1 MDKDVHMPAALLA
14 RQQLDSGV
22 SAERLR
28 HEQEQAHFNEL
39 YLLAPVGYFVV
50 AFDGRI
56 LQANV
61 AGAQL
66 LGVPRDA
73 VGGHRF
79 RDFVRRAWRDEF
91 DVFFESSINSRAPRC
106 HPVEMTCAD
115 NGAPGPVVLL
125 ASADGSGQACRIVV
139 EPVDGK
145 LAALERSEERFRR
158 IVHCADEGI
167 WEIDALGFITFVN
180 PKMAALLGC
189 ELEDLLEQPLVRFMD
204 EEGVARFEAHDV
216 RRQHGRGERAELKFI
231 RCDGAELWTSAAT
244 TPIFDVAGNYLG
256 ALALVTDITR
266 QRASAER
273 IWHQANFDELTGL
286 PNRHM
291 FRDRLAQEMRKA
303 DRGATF
309 VALLFIDLDHFKEVN
324 DRLGHAMGDAL
335 LAEAAR
341 RVKGCVRATD
351 TLARLGGDEF
361 TVILSGLERVDSVER
376 IAQAIIDTLSRPFE
390 LAGIGRTERA
400 EVSASAGIALYPADA
415 RELSELL
422 RHADQAMY
430 ASKNAGRNRYSYFT
444 QDLQEAALARQ
455 AIAGELRAAIEEQ
468 QFEILY
474 QPIISLRTGAVHK
487 AEALLRWRHP
497 TRGLLAPAQFIPF
510 AETGGMIVE
519 IGDWVFRE
527 AARQVQ
533 RWQRSIGPGFQVSV
547 NKSPVQFR
555 RDAGQYQGWLDYLRE
570 LDLPPQSIVVEISE
584 SALAG
589 GADALLGRLAQY
601 RMLGLQVALD
611 HFGAGYA
618 SMAYLK
624 RYDIDFVKIDPSLA
638 QMLEGEGGELAL
650 YEAIV
655 AMAHKLGLKV
665 VAEGVETAA
674 QRRLLL
680 DAGCDYAQGYMFGH
694 PMTAHDLETLAT
706 QILA

>member
-1 MDKDVHMPAALLA
+1 MD
-14 RQQLDSGV
+14 RFFQQLDSGV

-61 AGAQL
+61 AGAQMM
-66 LGVPRDA
+66 GVARGA

-79 RDFVRRAWRDEF
+79 RDFVRRAWREQF
-91 DVFFESSINSRAPRC
+91 DAFFEAAVNSRVQRRQQL
-106 HPVEMTCAD
+106 EMTCAEH
-115 NGAPGPVVLL
+115 GAPGPVVLL

-145 LAALERSEERFRR
+145 LAAVERSEERFRR

-189 ELEDLLEQPLVRFMD
+189 DIEDLLEQPLARFMD
-204 EEGVARFEAHDV
+204 EEGRARFEAHDV
-216 RRQHGRGERAELKFI
+216 RRQHARGERGELKFV

-256 ALALVTDITR
+256 TLALVTDITR
-266 QRASAER
+266 SRASAER

-303 DRGATF
+303 ERGATF
-309 VALLFIDLDHFKEVN
+309 IALLFIDLDHFKEVN
-324 DRLGHAMGDAL
+324 DRLGHAVGDAL

-341 RVKGCVRATD
+341 RVKTCVRGSD

-361 TVILSGLERVDSVER
+361 TVVLAGLERVGAVDR
-376 IAQAIIDTLSRPFE
+376 IAQAIVDALAKPFE
-390 LAGIGRTERA
+390 LAGLVGNERA
-400 EVSASAGIALYPADA
+400 DISASVGIALFPADA
-415 RELSELL
+415 RELPALL
-422 RHADQAMY
+422 SHADQAMY
-430 ASKNAGRNRYSYFT
+430 ASKHAGRNRYSYFT

-455 AIAGELRAAIEEQ
+455 VLANELREAIAGQ

-474 QPIISLRTGAVHK
+474 QPIVSLRTGAVHK

-510 AETGGMIVE
+510 AESSGLIVE

-527 AARQVQ
+527 AARRVAH
-533 RWQRSIGPGFQVSV
+533 WQRTIAPDFQVSV

-555 RDAGQYQGWLDYLRE
+555 RDAGQYEGWLDYLRE
-570 LDLPPQSIVVEISE
+570 MALPPQSIVVEISE
-584 SALAG
+584 GALAG

-611 HFGAGYA
+611 HFGTGYA
-618 SMAYLK
+618 SLAYLK
-624 RYDIDFVKIDPSLA
+624 RYDVDLVKIDPALA
-638 QMLEGEGGELAL
+638 QTLEGEGGELAL
-650 YEAIV
+650 VGAIV

-665 VAEGVETAA
+665 VAEGVETPA
-674 QRRLLL
+674 QRALLA
-680 DAGCDYAQGYMFGH
+680 DAGCDYAQGYIFGH
-694 PMTAHDLETLAT
+694 PMTAAELETLA
-706 QILA
+706 LRAAG

>member
-1 MDKDVHMPAALLA
+1 MDG
-14 RQQLDSGV
+14 QQLDSGV

-39 YLLAPVGYFVV
+39 YLLAPSGYFVV
-50 AFDGRI
+50 GFDGRI

-61 AGAQL
+61 AGARL
-66 LGVPRDA
+66 IGVARGEA
-73 VGGHRF
+73 VRHRF
-79 RDFVRRAWRDEF
+79 RDFVRRAWREEF
-91 DVFFESSINSRAPRC
+91 DAFFESAVNSRAPRRQRI
-106 HPVEMTCAD
+106 EMTCAD
-115 NGAPGPVVLL
+115 LGAPGPVVLL

-189 ELEDLLEQPLVRFMD
+189 EIEDLLEQPLVRYMD
-204 EEGVARFEAHDV
+204 EEGKSRFESHDV
-216 RRQHGRGERAELKFI
+216 RRQHARGERVELKFI

-266 QRASAER
+266 SRASAER

-303 DRGATF
+303 DRAATF
-309 VALLFIDLDHFKEVN
+309 VALLYIDLDHFKEVN
-324 DRLGHAMGDAL
+324 DRLGHAVGDAL

-341 RVKGCVRATD
+341 RVKGCVRVTD
-351 TLARLGGDEF
+351 TLARIGGDEF
-361 TVILSGLERVDSVER
+361 TVILSGLERVGSVDR
-376 IAQAIIDTLSRPFE
+376 IAQAIVDALGRPFDLAGE
-390 LAGIGRTERA
+390 LAA
-400 EVSASAGIALYPADA
+400 VSASVGIALYPADA
-415 RELSELL
+415 RELTDLL
-422 RHADQAMY
+422 SHADQAMY

-444 QDLQEAALARQ
+444 PDLQEAALARQ
-455 AIAGELRAAIEEQ
+455 VIAGDLRQAIAQR

-474 QPIISLRTGAVHK
+474 QPIVSLRTGAVRK

-510 AETGGMIVE
+510 AESNGLIVE

-533 RWQRSIGPGFQVSV
+533 FWQRSIAPDFQVSV

-570 LDLPPQSIVVEISE
+570 LQLAPQSIVVEISE
-584 SALAG
+584 GALAG

-611 HFGAGYA
+611 HFGAGHA
-618 SMAYLK
+618 SLASLK
-624 RYDIDFVKIDPSLA
+624 RYDIDFVKIDSSMA
-638 QMLEGEGGELAL
+638 QTLDGEDGELAL
-650 YEAIV
+650 CEAIV

-665 VAEGVETAA
+665 VAERVETPA
-674 QRRLLL
+674 QRMVLR
-680 DAGCDYAQGYMFGH
+680 DAGCDYAQGYIFGH
-694 PMTAHDLETLAT
+694 PMTAQELEALALRT
-706 QILA
+706 SA

>member
-1 MDKDVHMPAALLA
+1 MDKDVHVPAALLA
-14 RQQLDSGV
+14 SQQLDSGV

-50 AFDGRI
+50 GLDGRI

-66 LGVPRDA
+66 IGVARSA

-79 RDFVRRAWRDEF
+79 RDFVRRSWREEF
-91 DVFFESSINSRAPRC
+91 DVFFESAVNSRSPRRQRI
-106 HPVEMTCAD
+106 EMTRAD
-115 NGAPGPVVLL
+115 HGAPGPVLLL

-139 EPVDGK
+139 EPVDGM

-180 PKMAALLGC
+180 PKMASLLGC
-189 ELEDLLEQPLVRFMD
+189 EIEDLLEQPLVRFMD
-204 EEGVARFEAHDV
+204 EEGKTRFEAHDV
-216 RRQHGRGERAELKFI
+216 RRQHARGERAELKFI

-244 TPIFDVAGNYLG
+244 TPIFDVGGSYLG
-256 ALALVTDITR
+256 TLALVTDITR

-324 DRLGHAMGDAL
+324 DRLGHAVGDAL

-341 RVKGCVRATD
+341 RVKACVRGTD

-361 TVILSGLERVDSVER
+361 TVILAGMELVGAVDR
-376 IAQAIIDTLSRPFE
+376 IAQAIVDTLSRPFE
-390 LAGIGRTERA
+390 LAGELASI
-400 EVSASAGIALYPADA
+400 SASVGIALYPADA
-415 RELSELL
+415 RELAQLVS
-422 RHADQAMY
+422 HADQAMY

-444 QDLQEAALARQ
+444 QDLQQAALARQ
-455 AIAGELRAAIEEQ
+455 VIAADLREAIEQQ

-474 QPIISLRTGAVHK
+474 QPIVSLRTGVVHK

-510 AETGGMIVE
+510 AESNGLIVE

-533 RWQRSIGPGFQVSV
+533 CWQRSIAADFQVSV

-570 LDLPPQSIVVEISE
+570 MKLPPQSLVVEISE
-584 SALAG
+584 GALSG
-589 GADALLGRLAQY
+589 GADVLLGRLAQY

-611 HFGAGYA
+611 HFGTGYA
-618 SMAYLK
+618 SLAYLK

-638 QMLEGEGGELAL
+638 QTLDGEGGELAL

-674 QRRLLL
+674 QRNLLR
-680 DAGCDYAQGYMFGH
+680 DAGCDYAQGYMFGR
-694 PMTAHDLETLAT
+694 PMTAAELEDLALKVR
-706 QILA
+706 

>member
-1 MDKDVHMPAALLA
+1 MDKDV
-14 RQQLDSGV
+14 QQLDSGV
-22 SAERLR
+22 SPERLR

-61 AGAQL
+61 AGARL
-66 LGVPRDA
+66 LGVPR
-73 VGGHRF
+73 GGIKGHRF
-79 RDFVRRAWRDEF
+79 RDFVRRSWREEF
-91 DVFFESSINSRAPRC
+91 DAFFGASINSRAPRR
-106 HPVEMTCAD
+106 HRIEMTCSD
-115 NGAPGPVVLL
+115 HGAPGPVVLL

-139 EPVDGK
+139 EPGDGK

-189 ELEDLLEQPLVRFMD
+189 EIEDLLEQPLVRFMD
-204 EEGVARFEAHDV
+204 EEGRTRFETHDV
-216 RRQHGRGERAELKFI
+216 RRQHARNERVELKFL
-231 RCDGAELWTSAAT
+231 RCDGSELWTSAAT

-256 ALALVTDITR
+256 TLALVTDITR
-266 QRASAER
+266 SRASAER

-303 DRGATF
+303 DRGASF

-324 DRLGHAMGDAL
+324 DRLGHAAGDAL

-341 RVKGCVRATD
+341 RVKACVRATD

-361 TVILSGLERVDSVER
+361 TVILAGLERVGSVDR
-376 IAQAIIDTLSRPFE
+376 IAQAVVDTLARPFDVLGE
-390 LAGIGRTERA
+390 PAGI
-400 EVSASAGIALYPADA
+400 SASVGIALYPADA
-415 RELSELL
+415 RELPELIS
-422 RHADQAMY
+422 HADQAMY
-430 ASKNAGRNRYSYFT
+430 ASKNAGRNRFSYFT

-455 AIAGELRAAIEEQ
+455 VIAADLREAIAQQ
-468 QFEILY
+468 QFELLY
-474 QPIISLRTGAVHK
+474 QPIVSLRTGAVHK

-497 TRGLLAPAQFIPF
+497 TRGLLAPAEFIPF
-510 AETGGMIVE
+510 AESSGMIVE

-533 RWQRSIGPGFQVSV
+533 RWQRSIGPAFQVSV

-555 RDAGQYQGWLDYLRE
+555 RDGGQYQGWLDYLRE
-570 LDLPPQSIVVEISE
+570 LALPPQSLVVEISE
-584 SALAG
+584 GALQG

-611 HFGAGYA
+611 HFGTGYA
-618 SMAYLK
+618 SLAYLK

-638 QMLEGEGGELAL
+638 QTLEGEGGELAL

-665 VAEGVETAA
+665 VAEGVETPA
-674 QRRLLL
+674 QRALLV

-694 PMTAHDLETLAT
+694 PMTAAELEALA
-706 QILA
+706 LR